1 LSTIPLPALA
11 VQPPQ
16 QPQNPL
22 EQYGNLVRLQS
33 LLGSQQLQRQQIQQ
47 NALSLQDQENVRKFA
62 PNYIQKDANGK
73 ITGYDT
79 DGYFNALMGA
89 GVNPS
94 TITTM
99 RNQQAEAIKNQAAA
113 GSAQLDLQDKKNDQ
127 AYQILEGVRSTVQ
140 APNVDPNTIQTAYRN
155 ALPRLQQLGIDTSQY
170 PAQFPG
176 SDALDRF
183 EAGLG
188 MHKQIIADAKT
199 VAETQKNAAQA
210 ALDQIKVNLSR
221 NSKPGDFDNVIDQ
234 AAPPNGA
241 NAALNQRTKGLVNFA
256 LQRGDIDSANRAITE
271 MSNQLG
277 AVEKETNPQVQAGK
291 VAVATAEGQA
301 RANIEAQMLRGSNAA
316 VSNVPPHLVAAAT
329 ADATKAGTEFA
340 QAQSV
345 TQRLNAMMQ
354 AARQGNVI
362 AYQVIPEEGTLQ
374 ITTSQGVH
382 RINKT
387 EIDQYA
393 GGGSA
398 WDRLVGHVGRQLTG
412 QSIPS
417 NVLDDMARIQQIQA
431 DGARSKYENSLKVIN
446 QSYGSTFKPVDIGQ
460 NANAPAPTPQSHDFS
475 LSAWQRANPGGNA
488 AAAKAA
494 AIQQGYRVVP

>member
-1 LSTIPLPALA
+1 M
-11 VQPPQ
+11 QD
-16 QPQNPL
+16 PL
-22 EQYGNLVRLQS
+22 EQYSRFVSLGS
-33 LLGSQQLQRQQIQQ
+33 LLQSQQLQQQQLQQ
-47 NALSLQDQENVRKFA
+47 GALALQDQENIRKFA

-73 ITGYDT
+73 VTGYDS

-89 GVNPS
+89 GVSPA

-99 RNQQAEAIKNQAAA
+99 RNQQSEAIKNGAAA
-113 GSAQLDLQDKKNDQ
+113 GSAQLDLLDKKNDQ
-127 AYQILEGVRSTVQ
+127 AYQLLEGVRSVVQ
-140 APNVDPNTIQTAYRN
+140 APNPDPNKIQASYTE
-155 ALPRLQQLGIDTSQY
+155 ALPRLQQLGIDTSKY
-170 PAQFPG
+170 PVQFPG

-183 EAGLG
+183 EAALG
-188 MHKQIIADAKT
+188 MHKQVIADART
-199 VAETQKNAAQA
+199 VSETQKNAVQT
-210 ALDQIKVNLSR
+210 ALDQIKLNLSS

-234 AAPPNGA
+234 AAPPTGP
-241 NAALNQRTKGLVNFA
+241 NAGLNQRTKSLVNFA
-256 LQRGDIDSANRAITE
+256 LQRHDVDSANRAITE

-277 AVEKETNPQVQAGK
+277 SIEKETSPQVQAGK
-291 VAVATAEGQA
+291 VAVAAAEGQA
-301 RANIEAQMLRGSNAA
+301 RANVEAQMLRGSNAA
-316 VSNVPPHLVAAAT
+316 VANVPPHLVAPAT

-354 AARQGNVI
+354 AARQGNVV

-412 QSIPS
+412 ASIPS
-417 NVLDDMARIQQIQA
+417 NVLDDMGRIQQIQA
-431 DGARSKYENSLKVIN
+431 DGARSKYENSLNVIN
-446 QSYGSTFKPVDIGQ
+446 QSYGSTFKPVNIGQ
-460 NANAPAPTPQSHDFS
+460 NASGPAPTPQSHDFS
-475 LSAWQRANPGGNA
+475 LSAWQKANPRGNA
-488 AAAKAA
+488 AAARAA
-494 AIQQGYRVVP
+494 AIQQGFRVVP